1 MVTAG
6 TLVTIIVL
14 LFLFTFFF
22 VFSIVLELSKKTV
35 EGKDSVKSH
44 SQEAGSGSSSNTKKT
59 KGSFRSKRSRF

>member
-1 MVTAG
+1 MVTVG

-22 VFSIVLELSKKTV
+22 VFSIVLELSKKKTTV

-44 SQEAGSGSSSNTKKT
+44 SQAVSEFSSKTKKT
-59 KGSFRSKRSRF
+59 KRFRSKRSRF